1 LARIASE
8 WEGEA
13 LKAKEKGARKKSGGL
28 LFEVRLIIF
37 PNIMIHEG
45 DGNDQG
51 KISLPVALNHF

>member
-1 LARIASE
+1 MISQ
-8 WEGEA
+8 
-13 LKAKEKGARKKSGGL
+13 LKLKGMGNQIDL
-28 LFEVRLIIF
+28 LFEVRLIKF